1 MNIKTRITGLEFRH
15 LEPGTVFVRT
25 GDELSEPFVRIPTIC
40 DGENPEFEFNAIML
54 RIGELRHIPKTQPV
68 MRVESQIQITRPSC

>member
-1 MNIKTRITGLEFRH
+1 MNIKTEITGLEFRH
-15 LEPGTVFVRT
+15 LEPGTVFIRT

-40 DGENPEFEFNAIML
+40 DAKNPELEFNAIML
-54 RIGELRHIPKTQPV
+54 RIGELAHIPNAQSV